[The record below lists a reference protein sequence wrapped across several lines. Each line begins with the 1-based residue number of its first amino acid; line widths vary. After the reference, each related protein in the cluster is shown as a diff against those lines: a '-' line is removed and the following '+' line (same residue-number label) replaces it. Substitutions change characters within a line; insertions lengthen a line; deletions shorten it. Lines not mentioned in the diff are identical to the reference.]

1 MKKLPDGLL
10 SGPMLLFD
18 KMGHVIIISAFS
30 EFIANSYYH
39 DNTTVSWGI
48 MGDVN
53 YVPAGYT
60 METVV
65 FYSSEGINRVS

>member
-18 KMGHVIIISAFS
+18 KTGKVLIISAFS
-30 EFIANSYYH
+30 EFMANSYYH
-39 DNTTVSWGI
+39 NNTTVGWGI

-53 YVPAGYT
+53 YVPNGYT
-60 METVV
+60 IETVL
-65 FYSSEGINRVS
+65 FYSSRGINKV